1 MSSFDDT
8 VTPSHESSNS
18 IGSGFLN
25 RRRVLTVALGGA
37 ATVALPVPAWAAND
51 KRPGSHK
58 PPKLT
63 PDDRKVVAQISSR
76 RALEHLVKL
85 SEDIGPR
92 IGGTKSERKAAD
104 YIARHF
110 DKLGYDTTLQP
121 FTVAD
126 KFTGQ
131 ISTPA
136 RGRKLPKDLNWQTG
150 ASAHA
155 ALDTKVTGDV
165 VDVRAGAASDYPADV
180 RGKIVLVDYVA
191 NRREQV
197 VATAVAAGAAGVI
210 LLAADAAAPR
220 LAGTFSPTLPG
231 SANSPVPIPVLGV
244 AQSQK
249 HRLRELL
256 ATGPLTLTV
265 ATTAHRNLTSN
276 NVLAERRGKSG
287 ANGPIVMISAHYDTV
302 IGAPGANDDGSGTAL
317 CMELG
322 RVLKSIPTNATI
334 RFGLWGSE
342 EQGLIGSRYYVRQL
356 PQAERDRILAVYQ
369 NDMVATSWDPATRYW
384 LLSFDGQ
391 DNRATAEVAASA
403 RRLGYEP
410 QISPVT
416 QRGSSDH
423 QSFQEVGIASA
434 NFSWRGEESP
444 ALLEPPYHTPED
456 TIAKNI
462 SLERLQVSM
471 ELIGTAAYATA
482 RA

>member
-1 MSSFDDT
+1 M
-8 VTPSHESSNS
+8 
-18 IGSGFLN
+18 
-25 RRRVLTVALGGA
+25 LTVALGGAA

-51 KRPGSHK
+51 KRPGSHQA
-58 PPKLT
+58 PKLT
-63 PDDRKVVAQISSR
+63 SDDRKVIAQISSR
-76 RALEHLVKL
+76 RALEHLVAL
-85 SEDIGPR
+85 SEGIGPR
-92 IGGTKSERKAAD
+92 IGGTESERRAAN
-104 YIARHF
+104 YIAAHF

-131 ISTPA
+131 LSSPA
-136 RGRKLPKDLNWQTG
+136 GLPTDLNWQTG

-155 ALDTKVTGDV
+155 ALNTSVTGSV

-191 NRREQV
+191 ARREQV

-210 LLAADAAAPR
+210 LMAADAAPPR

-231 SANSPVPIPVLGV
+231 SANNPVPIPVLAV

-249 HRLRELL
+249 NRLRALL
-256 ATGPLTLTV
+256 AAGPLTLTA

-276 NVLAERRGKSG
+276 NVLAERVGRSGK
-287 ANGPIVMISAHYDTV
+287 NGPIVMISAHYDTV

-322 RVLKSIPTNATI
+322 RVLKAIPTNATI

-342 EQGLIGSRYYVRQL
+342 EQGLIGSRYYVRQM

-391 DNRATAEVAASA
+391 DNRATSEVTASA

>member
-1 MSSFDDT
+1 M
-8 VTPSHESSNS
+8 TPSHESSNP

-37 ATVALPVPAWAAND
+37 ATVALPVPAWAAD
-51 KRPGSHK
+51 GQRPGSHQA
-58 PPKLT
+58 PKLT
-63 PDDRKVVAQISSR
+63 SDDRKVIAQISSR
-76 RALEHLVKL
+76 RALEHLVQL
-85 SEDIGPR
+85 SEGIGPR
-92 IGGTKSERKAAD
+92 IGGTESERRAAD
-104 YIARHF
+104 YIAAHF

-131 ISTPA
+131 ISA
-136 RGRKLPKDLNWQTG
+136 QGRSLPTDLNWQTG

-155 ALDTKVTGDV
+155 ALNTSATGAV

-191 NRREQV
+191 ARREQV

-210 LLAADAAAPR
+210 LLAADAAPPR

-256 ATGPLTLTV
+256 AAGPLTLTV

-276 NVLAERRGKSG
+276 NVLAERQGRSG

-322 RVLKSIPTNATI
+322 RVLKAIPTNATI

-342 EQGLIGSRYYVRQL
+342 EQGLIGSRYYVRQM

-369 NDMVATSWDPATRYW
+369 NDMVATSWDPATKYW

-391 DNRATAEVAASA
+391 DNRATSEVAAAA